1 MNSPA
6 IPTRSAPPKLSRAR
20 LAPSVW
26 LGAFLLAL
34 LVLGGVTL
42 VFFFDPALTP
52 FYPQCAFHRLTG
64 LNCPGCGAT
73 RALYALL
80 HGRWRLAWQDNALFM
95 LTLAALMARSVW
107 LGRQWARQR
116 PVPSL
121 IPTWSLIPWL
131 VLALSFGVARNLPFG
146 AFLSPS

>member
-6 IPTRSAPPKLSRAR
+6 ISPPAVPPKLPRMR

-26 LGAFLLAL
+26 LGAVLLAM

-42 VFFFDPALTP
+42 VFFFDPAQTP

-73 RALYALL
+73 RGLYALL
-80 HGRWRLAWQDNALFM
+80 HGHWRQAWQDNALFL
-95 LTLAALMARSVW
+95 LTLAALSVRGAW
-107 LGRQWARQR
+107 LGLLWARQR

-131 VLALSFGVARNLPFG
+131 LLAMVFGVVRNLPCG
-146 AFLSPS
+146 AFLSP

>member
-1 MNSPA
+1 MNASV
-6 IPTRSAPPKLSRAR
+6 IPNRPLPPKLSRAR

-26 LGAFLLAL
+26 LGGALLGL
-34 LVLGGVTL
+34 LVLGGMVL

-73 RALYALL
+73 RGLYALL
-80 HGRWRLAWQDNALFM
+80 HGRWRQAWQDNALFL
-95 LTLAALMARSVW
+95 LTLVGLTARAGW
-107 LGRQWARQR
+107 LGWQWARRR

-121 IPTWSLIPWL
+121 IPTWSLVPWL
-131 VLALSFGVARNLPFG
+131 VLALVFGVVRNLPLG
-146 AFLSPS
+146 AFLSP

>member
-6 IPTRSAPPKLSRAR
+6 ITTRAAPPKLPRAR
-20 LAPSVW
+20 LAASVW
-26 LGAFLLAL
+26 VGALLLAL
-34 LVLGGVTL
+34 LALGAVTL

-73 RALYALL
+73 RGLYALL
-80 HGRWRLAWQDNALFM
+80 HGHWRQAWQDNALF
-95 LTLAALMARSVW
+95 LVTLAALTVRFGW
-107 LGRQWARQR
+107 LNLQRVRQR

-121 IPTWSLIPWL
+121 IPTWSLIPWM
-131 VLALSFGVARNLPFG
+131 VLALGFGVVRNLPFG
-146 AFLSPS
+146 AFLSP

>member
-6 IPTRSAPPKLSRAR
+6 IPTRTVPPQLPRAPF
-20 LAPSVW
+20 APAVW
-26 LGAFLLAL
+26 LGAGLLAL
-34 LVLGGVTL
+34 LALGGVTL

-73 RALYALL
+73 RGLYALL
-80 HGRWRLAWQDNALFM
+80 HGRWRLAFQDNALFL
-95 LTLAALMARSVW
+95 LTLAALTVRGAW
-107 LGRQWARQR
+107 LGLQWARQR

-131 VLALSFGVARNLPFG
+131 VLALVFGVVRNLPFG
-146 AFLSPS
+146 AFLSP